1 MKCTRNKHISHLIN
15 QIINIFSFDWLK
27 DGAILANK
35 LLQYALRI
43 EQSPDGFT
51 QRLIFECAQFDHIG
65 VYRCVATDVN
75 GNQIWTEAR
84 LGVIGKLI

>member
-1 MKCTRNKHISHLIN
+1 
-15 QIINIFSFDWLK
+15 
-27 DGAILANK
+27 
-35 LLQYALRI
+35 LQYALRI

-84 LGVIGKLI
+84 LGVIGELDFYIISFVSPSNFIK